1 MANAYVIAKPWPL
14 CMSLQDVRNDYMVQG
29 AGGRWWSIY
38 NNPNPDEI
46 AVGDAEDS
54 VPEGATLEEKY
65 NTLLADYK
73 ELKIHSEALE
83 IQKKRVR
90 SEMHKRFLEIQTA
103 NNQIKDQHEEITHA
117 LSAIQMFLKV
127 GA

>member
-14 CMSLQDVRNDYMVQG
+14 ATAPQVSVQPMQKF
-29 AGGRWWSIY
+29 ATSVLPKIT
-38 NNPNPDEI
+38 P
-46 AVGDAEDS
+46 

-73 ELKIHSEALE
+73 ELKVHSESLE
-83 IQKKRVR
+83 TRKKLMT

-103 NNQIKDQHEEITHA
+103 NNQIKDQHEEINHA
-117 LSAIQMFLKV
+117 LFAIQMFLKL

>member
-1 MANAYVIAKPWPL
+1 MANAYVIAKPW
-14 CMSLQDVRNDYMVQG
+14 
-29 AGGRWWSIY
+29 IY